1 MSLGFFF
8 GINAWMP
15 KQVGP
20 EVPDGDLELYLCGPD
35 YATTDVCVPAEV
47 EASGARHMRYGGSTV
62 DSSYSAESPDQY
74 ALMVDNM
81 HASDIEPILQVP
93 VNDPTLTV
101 AQGAAQAAEL
111 VRYINAPSRRG
122 VRYWTI
128 GNEPDRYEPDR
139 EPPKTAAEIAAEIAV
154 YFKEFAQAMKDV
166 DSSILIT
173 GPDLSYLDPDIMR
186 LLTDPSGPDD
196 ITGSFTTI
204 GGDLVYYL
212 DVINFHTYPF
222 DGYHLTRDLAV
233 EQTADA
239 VIAEPELGFRP
250 KVQDLKAI
258 ARRANRV
265 RPDANAL
272 KTAVTEI
279 NVNFVN
285 PPSDGAEGVGA
296 MSFLGGQFWA
306 ETMGI
311 GLQEGLAFMTF
322 WSVVEGENIGYIKG
336 GGTGTRLPTY
346 YHFQM
351 MAQNFLGDAVAGR
364 ARVNGVVEAQ
374 PKVFAS
380 QASDRVAVL
389 ILNQG
394 ASGPFDY
401 SVRLNN
407 GPVPGGRALK
417 INVDAGIAAGYH
429 SSQPIDTEST
439 VLLVFDGAG
448 NCLTRTV
455 YSLNDAINDAE
466 PTTVVGC

>member
-1 MSLGFFF
+1 MSLGFF

-15 KQVGP
+15 HQVGS
-20 EVPDGDLELYLCGPD
+20 EVPNGELELYLCGP
-35 YATTDVCVPAEV
+35 AAGVCVPAEV

-62 DSSYSAESPDQY
+62 DRSYSIDSPDQY

-111 VRYINAPSRRG
+111 VRYINAPSRRA
-122 VRYWTI
+122 VTYWTI
-128 GNEPDRYEPDR
+128 GNEPDRYTKPDPTS
-139 EPPKTAAEIAAEIAV
+139 PPDTMPYTAADIAA

-166 DSSILIT
+166 DPSILIT
-173 GPDLSYLDPDIMR
+173 GPDLSSLDPDIMR

-196 ITGSFTTI
+196 ITGSFTA
-204 GGDLVYYL
+204 GGNLVYYL

-222 DGYHLTRDLAV
+222 DGYHLTRDPAV

-455 YSLNDAINDAE
+455 YSLNDAINDLE
-466 PTTVVGC
+466 PSTVVGC